1 MGFVWT
7 ILLLIGAMAVIG
19 LALVVFALYTA
30 VRGQSSPKARIAL
43 LDVDRHPL
51 AGTLLAV
58 AEQHEPWA
66 EAHRF
71 EWAGLFQ
78 FAAPGNVP
86 AYLAV
91 WQRPGTDDYL
101 ALYIMVDLHGKVRA
115 SVIEFVSLYD
125 RERSLDTAGSAA
137 AMLFPPVEGH
147 WKQAFP
153 GLGIEGLHAAHAE
166 SDGFLKG
173 QVHVKP
179 RRDTRALEVILL
191 ESVQKAAKAVR
202 SRPLWPVR
210 GVWWWLTQRARC
222 NKPVAQQVFRQGR

>member
-1 MGFVWT
+1 MGLVWT
-7 ILLLIGAMAVIG
+7 ILLLLGAMALVG
-19 LALVVFALYTA
+19 FGLVVFALYSA
-30 VRGQSSPKARIAL
+30 VRGQSSPKARITL

-51 AGTLLAV
+51 AGKLLDA

-71 EWAGLFQ
+71 DWAGLFQ

-91 WQRPGTDDYL
+91 WQRLGTDDYL
-101 ALYIMVDLHGKVRA
+101 ALYIMVDLHGKIRA
-115 SVIEFVSLYD
+115 TVIEFVSLYD
-125 RERSLDTAGSAA
+125 GERSLDTANSAA
-137 AMLFPPVEGH
+137 AMLFPPVDGH

-153 GLGIEGLHAAHAE
+153 GMSIDALHAAHVE

-173 QVHVKP
+173 QVHVKA
-179 RRDTRALEVILL
+179 RRDTRDLEAILL

-202 SRPLWPVR
+202 ARTLWPLR
-210 GVWWWLTQRARC
+210 GVWWWITQRARC
-222 NKPVAQQVFRQGR
+222 NKSVAQQVFRQGR